1 MIDTVTLTA
10 GAAFSLGFTFGA
22 GACNIACLPYLGPI
36 FFAGESGIKKAW
48 PKVTIFS
55 IGRLTGYA
63 LVGLLAGSL
72 GDLLEQY
79 LAETGLRW
87 LLGLATLSVA
97 ISLAF
102 SSRKKHKS
110 CLSGYK
116 SKSKFALP
124 GGLFFMGLGMAFNPC
139 APLSTLLVAAATTGS
154 AITGLSLGLAFGV
167 GAVVLPTLIFT
178 FGVAHF
184 AAELRA
190 NLGRWQTHIEYISAA
205 MMLLM
210 GIGTF
215 MGWITP

>member
-10 GAAFSLGFTFGA
+10 GAAFTLGFTFGA

-36 FFAGESGIKKAW
+36 FFAGESGVKKAW

-55 IGRLTGYA
+55 LGRLTGYA
-63 LVGLLAGSL
+63 IVGLLAGSL

-97 ISLAF
+97 IAMAF
-102 SSRKKHKS
+102 NSRKKHKS

-124 GGLFFMGLGMAFNPC
+124 SGLFMMGFGMAFNPC

-154 AITGLSLGLAFGV
+154 ALTGLSLGLAFGV

-190 NLGRWQTHIEYISAA
+190 NLGRWQNPIEYLSAA

-210 GIGTF
+210 GVGTF